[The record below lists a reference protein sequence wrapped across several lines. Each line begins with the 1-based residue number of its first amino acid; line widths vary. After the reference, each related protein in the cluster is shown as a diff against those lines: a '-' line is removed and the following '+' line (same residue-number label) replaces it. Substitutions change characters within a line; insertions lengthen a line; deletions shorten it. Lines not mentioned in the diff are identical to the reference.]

1 MRELAELWR
10 ELWVER
16 RRLTLVVLGLV
27 WGTLGLTVLLAFG
40 EGFHGAM
47 GRALAASGD
56 AMLRL
61 WGGATTRAF
70 GGLPPG
76 RPIPL
81 EADDTARAAQVPGV
95 TLVSAEFH
103 QEARAVAGGRAQ
115 NVRVLGVDPG
125 YAAVRGMELAD
136 GGRFLSAADCGE
148 RRRVAVLGDKLARD
162 LFGDARAALGGTL
175 LLWDAPFTVTG
186 LLAPRTTLI
195 NYDGE
200 DDWKVVGPALRG
212 MRGVRRV
219 SCVLARCAEPADSKA
234 VLAAIR
240 RRLAASHACDPGDED
255 AVGCY
260 DHAAMAGQIR
270 AIVVGTRV
278 FLFIVGVLGLL

>member
-1 MRELAELWR
+1 MRERAELWR

-70 GGLPPG
+70 QGLPAG
-76 RPIPL
+76 RPVPL
-81 EADDTARAAQVPGV
+81 EADDGARGAQGAGVRPRGPAVPPGARAG
-95 TLVSAEFH
+95 S
-103 QEARAVAGGRAQ
+103 RAQ
-115 NVRVLGVDPG
+115 NARVLGVDPD
-125 YAAVRGMELAD
+125 YATLRGMELAD

-162 LFGDARAALGGTL
+162 LFGDARSALGGTL
-175 LLWDAPFTVTG
+175 LLWDAPFTVIG
-186 LLAPRTTLI
+186 LLAPRTALI
-195 NYDGE
+195 NYDGD
-200 DDWKVVGPALRG
+200 DDWKVIGPAPTLRA
-212 MRGVRRV
+212 MRGLRRV
-219 SCVLARCAEPADSKA
+219 SYVLARCAEPGDSKA
-234 VLAAIR
+234 VLAAVR
-240 RRLAASHACDPGDED
+240 QRLAASHACDPRDED

-270 AIVVGTRV
+270 AIVV
-278 FLFIVGVLGLL
+278 